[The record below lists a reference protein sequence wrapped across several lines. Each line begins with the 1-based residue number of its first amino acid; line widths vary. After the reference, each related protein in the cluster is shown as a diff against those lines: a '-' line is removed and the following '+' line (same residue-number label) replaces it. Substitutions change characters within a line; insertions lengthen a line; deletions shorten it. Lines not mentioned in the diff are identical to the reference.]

1 MIVFPIAKINLGLY
15 VTGKRS
21 DGYHDIES
29 IFYPIGLSDI
39 LEVVARKEDHRGNL
53 TIRFS
58 GIPVD
63 GDPDDNL
70 VVKAFNLIRKS
81 VPILSVD
88 VWLHKVIPTGAGL
101 GGGSSDGSSML
112 VLLNRMFQLGF
123 DQNNLSEM
131 ALELGSDCPF
141 FIDPVPCLANG
152 RGERLQPVKVN
163 LDGLYLYLF
172 HPGKGISTSL
182 AYRNVLIS
190 KPDEPLDQMT
200 GKPVNT
206 WKENLSNA
214 FEPYAVQQQPTIGEI
229 VGVLNDSGALYSSLT
244 GSGSAVYSLFDREIQ
259 VPEKISSFL
268 IWKERL
274 KA

>member
-1 MIVFPIAKINLGLY
+1 MVVFPIAKINLGLY

-39 LEVVARKEDHRGNL
+39 LEVVDRKEDHRGNL

-81 VPILSVD
+81 VPIPSVT

-101 GGGSSDGSSML
+101 GGGSSDGSAML

-123 DQNNLSEM
+123 DQNRLHEM
-131 ALELGSDCPF
+131 AMDLGSDCPF
-141 FIDPVPCLANG
+141 FVNPVPCLAKG
-152 RGERLQPVKVN
+152 RGEQLQPVKVN
-163 LDGLYLYLF
+163 LEGFYLYLF

-190 KPDEPLDQMT
+190 KPDVPLDQMT
-200 GKPVNT
+200 GNPVNT
-206 WKENLSNA
+206 WKGNLINA
-214 FEPYAVQQQPTIGEI
+214 FEPYAIEQQSTIGEI
-229 VGVLNDSGALYSSLT
+229 LSVINDSGALYSSLT
-244 GSGSAVYSLFDREIQ
+244 GSGSAVFSLFDREIQ
-259 VPEKISSFL
+259 VPEKIRSFL
-268 IWKERL
+268 IWKQRL
-274 KA
+274 NA